1 MGPHASHSKQAVD
14 REKAVAEQDVSV
26 WDLGLMNLRKTN
38 LKGGADVPIGTEI
51 TTGLPV
57 CV

>member
-1 MGPHASHSKQAVD
+1 MGLHASHSKYAVD
-14 REKAVAEQDVSV
+14 REKAVAEQDVSA
-26 WDLGLMNLRKTN
+26 WDLGLMNFMKTH
-38 LKGGADVPIGTEI
+38 LKDSADMPIGAEI